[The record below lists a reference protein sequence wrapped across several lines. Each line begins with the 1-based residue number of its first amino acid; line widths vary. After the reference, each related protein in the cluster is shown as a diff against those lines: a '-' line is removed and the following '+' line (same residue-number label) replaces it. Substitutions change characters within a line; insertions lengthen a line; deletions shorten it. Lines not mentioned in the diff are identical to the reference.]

1 MTSTSGQERSS
12 GRPRPV
18 TAIPKPTRGSGLT
31 DNGSLEEAQPDI
43 DHIPDAV
50 HRVADIT
57 VSEDLIRYAVQAQ
70 LYHTERTPDD
80 ILGPH
85 SPFRRA
91 DLARYLSGEEPFPAA
106 VLRTLDEM
114 IVTVSDK
121 SHVGGL
127 APFASRVRERA
138 ENVGVSVKI
147 PPGWVRDNMHT
158 QSNDELHVLV
168 QASTLLSSFIAANYA
183 GLPSDVVRTR
193 HARTIERVTDRLI
206 LLAGGP
212 PTPRH
217 YEAHALLG
225 SLAKYSLDTVLA
237 RLETSIKY
245 RPLGFRSWRPLTK
258 LMVIAR
264 EDESDERLRAEL
276 RKRIPQLVNAHK
288 MLRENSINPGR
299 SLDLEFFIAI
309 PWGWAGAGAGGEDD
323 RVNEVL
329 FERARDDTT
338 TLRER
343 GTAAMGYWYRAY
355 ESGRSA
361 DRHVRQQVIS
371 LVKLFDDPDRRA
383 DIGLG
388 LSWVARTLEIVLEKN
403 VQVGNDWPAV
413 DEPWYRAVRN
423 AAQALEQGL
432 PASISGATANLF
444 FHSVLQNAGVER
456 RKALDTLRTG
466 GLVDEVAQALTMLLH
481 DDPQMRDESWLRIR
495 ALFAL
500 GFMRARDH
508 RTEAD
513 LVAAFEKACDAVH
526 RARPTGAQIGEL
538 QTAVFTLGDI
548 FGVTGVEDQNTLE
561 RAGVMR
567 TQIGASLRELVEG
580 NLIRD
585 PRFHTV
591 ARAAA
596 YLLTFTAMPGATDLS
611 RDLLA
616 KMSDHPD
623 AMTKRFSQWALG
635 FRWAADHSVRPLLYG
650 VE

>member
-1 MTSTSGQERSS
+1 
-12 GRPRPV
+12 
-18 TAIPKPTRGSGLT
+18 
-31 DNGSLEEAQPDI
+31 
-43 DHIPDAV
+43 V
-50 HRVADIT
+50 HTVSDIT
-57 VSEDLIRYAVQAQ
+57 VSEDLVRYAVQAQ
-70 LYHTERTPDD
+70 LYHIERTPDD
-80 ILGPH
+80 IVRQH

-91 DLARYLSGEEPFPAA
+91 DLARYLSGDEPFPAE
-106 VLRTLDEM
+106 VLRTLDDM
-114 IVTVSDK
+114 LVTLSDR

-127 APFASRVRERA
+127 APFASRVRVNA
-138 ENVGVSVKI
+138 DNVGLSVNI
-147 PPGWVRDNMHT
+147 PPGWVLDNMHT
-158 QSNDELHVLV
+158 QSNDELHVLM
-168 QASTLLSSFIAANYA
+168 QACTLLSSFLAANYVE
-183 GLPSDVVRTR
+183 LPSEVVRTR
-193 HARTIERVTDRLI
+193 HAQAIERVTDRLI

-258 LMVIAR
+258 LMMIAR

-288 MLRENSINPGR
+288 ALRENSINPGR

-355 ESGRSA
+355 ESGRSGNS
-361 DRHVRQQVIS
+361 HVRKQVIS

-388 LSWVARTLEIVLEKN
+388 LNWVARTLEIVLEKN

-413 DEPWYRAVRN
+413 DEPWYRAVRS
-423 AAQALEQGL
+423 AARALEQGL

-466 GLVDEVAQALTMLLH
+466 GLVEEVAQALTTLLQ
-481 DDPQMRDESWLRIR
+481 DDPQKDEAWLRIR

-500 GFMRARDH
+500 GFMQARDH

-513 LVAAFEKACDAVH
+513 LVAAFDKACDAVQ
-526 RARPTGAQIGEL
+526 RPKPTAAQVGEL
-538 QTAVFTLGDI
+538 QTAIFTLGDI
-548 FGVTGVEDQNTLE
+548 FGVTGVEDQNTVE
-561 RAGVMR
+561 RAGGLR
-567 TQIGASLRELVEG
+567 KKIGPSLRELVEG

-596 YLLTFTAMPGATDLS
+596 YLLTFTAMPGPADLS
-611 RDLLA
+611 RELLTT
-616 KMSDHPD
+616 MSDHPD

-635 FRWAADHSVRPLLYG
+635 FRWAADYSVRPLLYG
-650 VE
+650 VD